1 MAFEFLCPQ
10 GHLLEGDESQVGSE
24 CACPTCGCHFEVP
37 APLPSEPINVVPLI
51 DRTPAPV
58 TDVGPESFELK
69 KAADLEIVHIP
80 CPSGHE
86 LETPREMLGQEALCP
101 YCNKQFRLR
110 LEKSLEYLREQDEEQ
125 RREDLKLGRRWFK
138 IAIVLTAI
146 VVSGLAVL
154 LILSAI
160 R

>member
-24 CACPTCGCHFEVP
+24 CACPTCGCHFQVP
-37 APLPSEPINVVPLI
+37 APLPPEPINVVSLDPA
-51 DRTPAPV
+51 PAPV
-58 TDVGPESFELK
+58 PDVRPESFELK
-69 KAADLEIVHIP
+69 PAADLDIVHIP

-110 LEKSLEYLREQDEEQ
+110 LEKSLEYTRDQAEEQ
-125 RREDLKLGRRWFK
+125 RREDLKLGRRWLK
-138 IAIVLTAI
+138 IAIVLTTL
-146 VVSGLAVL
+146 VVVGLVVL
-154 LILSAI
+154 LVLSVV

>member
-37 APLPSEPINVVPLI
+37 APPPPEPINIVAVDP
-51 DRTPAPV
+51 TPAPV
-58 TDVGPESFELK
+58 PDALPESFELK
-69 KAADLEIVHIP
+69 KAADLELVHIP

-101 YCNKQFRLR
+101 FCNKQFRLR
-110 LEKSLEYLREQDEEQ
+110 LEKSSEYLREKTEQ
-125 RREDLKLGRRWFK
+125 ERREDLKLGRVWFK
-138 IAIVLTAI
+138 ASIV
-146 VVSGLAVL
+146 LAVL
-154 LILSAI
+154 VVVVLSVLFVLSAI

>member
-1 MAFEFLCPQ
+1 MPFEFLCPK
-10 GHLLEGDESQVGSE
+10 GHVLEGDRSQVGSE

-37 APLPSEPINVVPLI
+37 APLPPESINVVSVDP
-51 DRTPAPV
+51 TPAPIP
-58 TDVGPESFELK
+58 DVEPESFDMK
-69 KAADLEIVHIP
+69 KAGDLEIVHIP

-110 LEKSLEYLREQDEEQ
+110 LEKSLEYIREEAEKQ
-125 RREDLKLGRRWFK
+125 RREDLKLSRTWIK
-138 IAIVLTAI
+138 ISIVLTTL
-146 VVSGLAVL
+146 VVLGLAVIL
-154 LILSAI
+154 LLSAV

>member
-37 APLPSEPINVVPLI
+37 APLPPKPINVVSI
-51 DRTPAPV
+51 DPAPAPLP
-58 TDVGPESFELK
+58 DVPPEAFK
-69 KAADLEIVHIP
+69 MKRAAELEIVHVP

-110 LEKSLEYLREQDEEQ
+110 LEKSLEYIKERAEEQ
-125 RREDLKLGRRWFK
+125 RREDLKLGRKWLK
-138 IAIVLTAI
+138 ITIVLTTL
-146 VVSGLAVL
+146 VVAGLAVQSFL
-154 LILSAI
+154 T
-160 R
+160 RG

>member
-37 APLPSEPINVVPLI
+37 APLPPEPINVVSVDPTPDPL
-51 DRTPAPV
+51 P
-58 TDVGPESFELK
+58 DVRPESLALT

-101 YCNKQFRLR
+101 HCNKQFRLR
-110 LEKSLEYLREQDEEQ
+110 LEKSLEYIREQTEAQ
-125 RREDLKLGRRWFK
+125 RREDLKLGRRWLK
-138 IAIVLTAI
+138 IAIVLTTL
-146 VVSGLAVL
+146 VVAGLAVL
-154 LILSAI
+154 LVLSAI

>member
-37 APLPSEPINVVPLI
+37 APLPPEPIKIVAVDPTPGPVPDAL
-51 DRTPAPV
+51 
-58 TDVGPESFELK
+58 PESFELK

-101 YCNKQFRLR
+101 FCDKQFRLR
-110 LEKSLEYLREQDEEQ
+110 LEKSVEYIKEQAEQ
-125 RREDLKLGRRWFK
+125 ERCEDLKLGRVW
-138 IAIVLTAI
+138 INVSIVLAAL
-146 VVSGLAVL
+146 VVAVL
-154 LILSAI
+154 SILLVLSAI

>member
-37 APLPSEPINVVPLI
+37 APLPTEPINVVSV
-51 DRTPAPV
+51 DSTPAPLP
-58 TDVGPESFELK
+58 DVRPESFELTR
-69 KAADLEIVHIP
+69 AADLEIVHIP

-110 LEKSLEYLREQDEEQ
+110 LEKSLEYIREQAEEQ
-125 RREDLKLGRRWFK
+125 RREDLKLGRTWLR
-138 IAIVLTAI
+138 ISIVLTAL
-146 VVSGLAVL
+146 VVLGLVVL
-154 LILSAI
+154 LVLSTV